1 MDILEKKKQ
10 LDEFS
15 KKLKEMSVEEL
26 HSLEKEIIKE
36 ADEVDKETSNTEFDL
51 PKENYKE
58 VASSIQMLLNKQTVE
73 WRFTLGLVSMYEF
86 WDPENFKGKIQYP
99 MLDATLRTLG
109 DMQFTGYKEWAAVV
123 VVNKYFEPLHN
134 QYVEVTEKTY
144 DVAAKHNAVMD
155 ELKLR
160 EPLADDIPDAIDV
173 Q

>member
-1 MDILEKKKQ
+1 MDILEKRKQ

-36 ADEVDKETSNTEFDL
+36 ADEVDKTTSATEFDL

-58 VASSIQMLLNKQTVE
+58 VAESIQMLLNKQTVE

-86 WDPENFKGKIQYP
+86 WSPEKYAKKIPYP

-160 EPLADDIPDAIDV
+160 EPVNDDIPDSIEV